1 MCRPMEFGFPLMGE
15 STDSRLL
22 SRQRVH
28 SSRTLLLR
36 RPGAVVLWSIGRH
49 EVPCSC
55 QYIHCGYS
63 VRGKRGHHYSVV
75 LPRYTSFLFVVL
87 FSYNMD
93 RAGIKSNQRTSSRQ
107 EWMAQ
112 RVDRPSG
119 RTLRYKP
126 SCTDSREWISTDQ
139 YLLSDGAVNH
149 QRMLDRR
156 R

>member
-1 MCRPMEFGFPLMGE
+1 MCRPMEFRSPLTGE
-15 STDSRLL
+15 STGSCLL

-28 SSRTLLLR
+28 SSRALLLR
-36 RPGAVVLWSIGRH
+36 RPGAMVLWSIGRH

-63 VRGKRGHHYSVV
+63 VRRKNGPHYSVV
-75 LPRYTSFLFVVL
+75 LPRYTPFLFVAL

-93 RAGIKSNQRTSSRQ
+93 RTGIKSNQRTSSRQ

-119 RTLRYKP
+119 RTLRDKP
-126 SCTDSREWISTDQ
+126 SSTDSREWISTDQ
-139 YLLSDGAVNH
+139 CLLSDGEVNH
-149 QRMLDRR
+149 Q
-156 R
+156 